1 MSTKSLI
8 IDSLST
14 TGKKLQKSM
23 TFINPEVANS
33 IVGGFA
39 TMANAL
45 TTNTYQK
52 ATIVKK
58 MDVSEADS
66 SASGTPTVTLD
77 FDVIE
82 GFSTSH
88 EGNDFNV
95 DRTETIEGGIRIY
108 IRERNSDYDSADPD
122 RNWTDVDC
130 GYIDVTYTL
139 S

>member
-8 IDSLST
+8 INST
-14 TGKKLQKSM
+14 STGGKKLQKSM
-23 TFINPEVANS
+23 TFINPNVANS
-33 IVGGFA
+33 IVGAFA

-45 TTNTYQK
+45 TTNTYNG

-66 SASGTPTVTLD
+66 SASGTPTVTLKD
-77 FDVIE
+77 FDNL
-82 GFSTSH
+82 SASH
-88 EGNDFNV
+88 EGNTLIV
-95 DRTETIEGGIRIY
+95 GGTETIEGGIRIY
-108 IRERNSDYDSADPD
+108 VIEQNSEYDSEDPESWELE
-122 RNWTDVDC
+122 NC